1 MRWVY
6 FNGAFV
12 PAEQAKISIQTHAFN
27 YGTAIFEGMRAY
39 WNAEKKRLFG
49 FRWEAHFRRMEAGCR
64 VLKIKLPQPD
74 ADLINL
80 TGELLRANDCRE
92 DVYIRPL
99 AYKAREGIGPRL
111 TEQDGF
117 AIYVVPFPSVPNPRP
132 WSVCISSYRRI
143 PGFAV
148 PAGVKIT
155 GAYVNAALATTEA
168 KEKGFDE
175 AILLDKDGFVCE
187 GSAMNLFLVT
197 DGKLVTPP
205 LTSDILGGVTR
216 DTIVTLANEELQ
228 MPVEESPVAPGQ
240 LFAAEEVFFCGTGV
254 EVVPISSVGRRAI
267 GDGKPGGVT
276 GRLAALYLQVVRGEK
291 EKYQKWLVEI

>member
-1 MRWVY
+1 MQWVY
-6 FNGAFV
+6 FNGKFV
-12 PAEQAKISIQTHAFN
+12 PPEQAKVSIQTHAFN

-39 WNAEKKRLFG
+39 FNAEKKKLFG

-64 VLKIKLPQPD
+64 VLKIKLPQPG
-74 ADLINL
+74 ADLIDH
-80 TGELLRANDCRE
+80 TKELLRANDCRE

-99 AYKAREGIGPRL
+99 AYKAREGLGPRL

-117 AIYVVPFPSVPNPRP
+117 AIYVLPFPSVPNPRP

-197 DGKLVTPP
+197 GGKLITPP
-205 LTSDILGGVTR
+205 LTTDILGGVTR
-216 DTIVTLANEELQ
+216 DCIMTLAKDELDVSIEERAI
-228 MPVEESPVAPGQ
+228 APQ
-240 LFAAEEVFFCGTGV
+240 ELFAADEVFFCGTGV
-254 EVVPISSVGRRAI
+254 EVVPISSVDRRAV
-267 GDGKPGGVT
+267 GDGKPGSVT
-276 GRLAALYLQVVRGEK
+276 GRLAALYLQVVRSEK
-291 EKYQKWLVEI
+291 EKYQKWLAEV